1 MNVEVKIYKKEGTYK
16 DKDGNDKRFINF
28 YIRAKDKL
36 IPIEVKYFPNP
47 KFNDRDPSYQGR
59 VSVIELLADPLPE
72 KEDGKPVTEG

>member
-1 MNVEVKIYKKEGTYK
+1 MNVDVKIYKKEGTYK

-28 YIRAKDKL
+28 YISAKDKL

-47 KFNDRDPSYQGR
+47 KFDNRDPGYQGR

-72 KEDGKPVTEG
+72 KEEGKPINEG